1 MYKCYSTNLMKFL
14 VSKGNVP
21 AHKEKHKVTNK
32 TAWLFYQT
40 KKFKKDLNEYHQNTI
55 KMKKF
60 A

>member
-1 MYKCYSTNLMKFL
+1 MKFL